1 MVSYNWVERY
11 NKVDFLVRFYRWLGK
26 NIMPWY
32 KNGMKR
38 LSISNRFNRLASAVI
53 DIIFDRGK
61 RNGKRRKEEQ

>member
-1 MVSYNWVERY
+1 
-11 NKVDFLVRFYRWLGK
+11 
-26 NIMPWY
+26 
-32 KNGMKR
+32 MKR